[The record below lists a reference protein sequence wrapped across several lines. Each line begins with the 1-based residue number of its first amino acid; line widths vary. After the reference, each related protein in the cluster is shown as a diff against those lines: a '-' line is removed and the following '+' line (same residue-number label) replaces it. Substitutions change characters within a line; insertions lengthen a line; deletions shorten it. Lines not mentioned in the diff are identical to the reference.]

1 MKKVISILLM
11 ISSILVIFTLSLYA
25 AEATKYDFRKTNW
38 GMSKQQVKEIEKS
51 KLVEEDF
58 GKSKEENLHYKGE
71 IDGLDC
77 EIYYYFTRG
86 KLTSAA
92 YDRWHYPIQDC
103 IDNYKKLK
111 EYLIKKYGNPVE
123 DKTFEDFKEGT
134 ARTFWDTPTT
144 EINLMLSEGRNKN
157 EFDLGIYYQS
167 KERIEI
173 EEKEDIALKQSKQQ
187 YDFRKANWRMSK
199 EEVKAT
205 EDKRPV
211 LEDDTQLV
219 YEVKIGEDNF
229 LCVYSFIEDKFY
241 RSAYLFDETHTNKNL
256 YISDYERLKE
266 VLIKKYGNPTIDRIE
281 WRNDLFKNNKQDWGT
296 AISIG
301 HLEYRTLWMML
312 IRLDIIEITLKLT
325 GDNYEISLGILYR
338 NDKLEKWAEQIKE
351 KETSK
356 GF

>member
-1 MKKVISILLM
+1 MKRNVFILL
-11 ISSILVIFTLSLYA
+11 IVLLILVISTLILF
-25 AEATKYDFRKTNW
+25 AEEGKYDFRKTNW
-38 GMSKQQVKEIEKS
+38 GMSKEQVKEIEKS
-51 KLVEEDF
+51 KFAEEDF
-58 GKSKEENLHYKGE
+58 GKEENLHYKGE
-71 IDGLDC
+71 VDGVNC
-77 EIYYYFTRG
+77 EIYYYFMKG

-92 YDRWHYPIQDC
+92 YGSTQSKDVC
-103 IDNYKKLK
+103 INNYKKFT

-123 DKTFEDFKEGT
+123 DKTFEDFEKGT
-134 ARTFWDTPTT
+134 GLTSWDTPITK
-144 EINLMLSEGRNKN
+144 ISLMLSEGRNKN
-157 EFDLGIYYQS
+157 EFNLGIYYQS
-167 KERIEI
+167 KEGTEI
-173 EEKEDIALKQSKQQ
+173 KEKEDITLKQSKQQ

-205 EDKRPV
+205 EDKRPD
-211 LEDDTQLV
+211 LEDDTELV
-219 YEVKIGEDNF
+219 YKVKIGEDNF

-241 RSAYLFDETHTNKNL
+241 RSTYLFDETHTNKNL
-256 YISDYERLKE
+256 YINDYERLKE
-266 VLIKKYGNPTIDRIE
+266 ILTKKYGKPTIDKIE
-281 WRNDLFKNNKQDWGT
+281 WRNDLFKNDKQDWGT